1 MIFPVIHSPS
11 ADIHTATFVRSGGV
25 RGPRPF
31 PCAALIS
38 WFHAECVR
46 PQALETW
53 AAFDA
58 VLAQGA
64 SLAD

>member
-11 ADIHTATFVRSGGV
+11 AEIHTATFVFTGGV

-38 WFHAECVR
+38 
-46 PQALETW
+46 
-53 AAFDA
+53 
-58 VLAQGA
+58 
-64 SLAD
+64 